1 MKYLQLTENTNNT
14 VGTVLV
20 LGGLHSLDCG
30 AAAGNV
36 VWFLLA
42 DAEDV
47 DTYVYTY
54 YIKKIKLTFLEH
66 SLYCFHQ

>member
-20 LGGLHSLDCG
+20 LGGLYSLDCG
-30 AAAGNV
+30 AAAGNA

-47 DTYVYTY
+47 DTYICTY
-54 YIKKIKLTFLEH
+54 LYKKFKLTFLEH
-66 SLYCFHQ
+66 SCYCFHQ